1 VGFTQI
7 FADEERGN
15 GLSMWVFD
23 DWILNGGNDLFSG
36 FFFTQI
42 FADDERVN
50 ARIHEKNLS
59 TQISEYD
66 KTIHLR
72 KAKLNLRKSA
82 FKSAK
87 ICVKTRN
94 SP

>member
-42 FADDERVN
+42 FADEERG
-50 ARIHEKNLS
+50 KGLS
-59 TQISEYD
+59 MWVFGDWI
-66 KTIHLR
+66 
-72 KAKLNLRKSA
+72 LNGGNDLFS
-82 FKSAK
+82 
-87 ICVKTRN
+87 
-94 SP
+94 

>member
-1 VGFTQI
+1 MEEMI
-7 FADEERGN
+7 FSLE
-15 GLSMWVFD
+15 
-23 DWILNGGNDLFSG
+23 

-72 KAKLNLRKSA
+72 KAKLHLRKSA
-82 FKSAK
+82 
-87 ICVKTRN
+87 
-94 SP
+94 